1 MSAPHP
7 ENRRRRLPP
16 EPPPEDD
23 SPAPGAVS
31 HSVAPADGKPRPM
44 GRLRRGARSVFR
56 MVQLVLGVVIVV
68 GASGGVAWGMREYVL
83 TSPRFAIRTVA
94 VEGTVRLSPEEV
106 AKAGQVEVGDNIFA
120 LDLDV
125 AKASIARHPWIAEAS
140 VTRRLPSSVDV
151 AIVEH
156 EAAALVSLD
165 RSLYLAT
172 RDGEIFKERGDGDP
186 IDLPTVTGIEPA
198 RAASDRDGV
207 QLSVKRALDIAEELD
222 TAGISQHYPLQEIH
236 LKKDGSSAVTVGR
249 DAIAI
254 HLGQPPYK
262 GKIEQAKRVLYEVRR
277 RKAKPSVVFL
287 DNDANPDRVV
297 VRLR

>member
-1 MSAPHP
+1 V
-7 ENRRRRLPP
+7 PP
-16 EPPPEDD
+16 PPPPEAS

-31 HSVAPADGKPRPM
+31 RSVPPGDEPARRA
-44 GRLRRGARSVFR
+44 GRLRRGARSVLR

-83 TSPRFAIRTVA
+83 TSPRFAIRTVT
-94 VEGTVRLSPEEV
+94 VEGAVRLSAEEV
-106 AKAGQVEVGDNIFA
+106 ARAGQVDVGENIFA

-125 AKASIARHPWIAEAS
+125 AKASMSSHPWVAEAV
-140 VTRRLPSSVDV
+140 VTRRLPATVNI

-156 EAAALVSLD
+156 QSAALVALD
-165 RSLYLAT
+165 GKLYLAT
-172 RDGEIFKERGDGDP
+172 RDGEIFKELDDGDP
-186 IDLPTVTGIEPA
+186 VDLPTVTGIEP
-198 RAASDRDGV
+198 DRVADDREGV
-207 QLSVKRALDIAEELD
+207 QLSVKRALDVAEELD
-222 TAGISQHYPLQEIH
+222 TAGISKHYPLQEIH
-236 LKKDGSSAVTVGR
+236 LKKDGSTVAIVGR
-249 DAIAI
+249 DAISI
-254 HLGQPPYK
+254 HLGPPPYK